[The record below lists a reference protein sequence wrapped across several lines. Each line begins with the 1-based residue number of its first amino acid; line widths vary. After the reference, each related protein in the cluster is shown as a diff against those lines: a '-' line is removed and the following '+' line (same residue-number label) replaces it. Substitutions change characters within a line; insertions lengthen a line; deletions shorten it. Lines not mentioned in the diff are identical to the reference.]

1 MKAIITA
8 PGEIPVRVDINRD
21 LEDRLVSSDLT
32 SDGVQ
37 YSDEVTTADAD
48 VDVDVLTKVV
58 DPGLE
63 GDILWVEVGLTAEFK
78 AVSSSTADL
87 IWKWQARNKDGTW
100 VDLHPAVTETDIGTT
115 YESRTRSGYFE
126 PETNFNRV
134 PFEIRLILQCNEA
147 DQGRAK
153 VKNSSYV
160 RVVYRV
166 V

>member
-8 PGEIPVRVDINRD
+8 PSEVPVRVDINRD
-21 LEDRLVSSDLT
+21 FEDRLVSGALT
-32 SDGVQ
+32 EDGIQ
-37 YSDEVTTADAD
+37 YSAEVTTGDAG
-48 VDVDVLTKVV
+48 VDVAVLSKLV

-63 GDILWVEVGLTAEFK
+63 GDILWVEFGLTAEFK
-78 AVSSSTADL
+78 ALNATADL

-115 YESRTRSGYFE
+115 YKSRTRSGYFE
-126 PETNFNRV
+126 PETNFNHV
-134 PFEIRLILQCNEA
+134 PFDIRLILQCNEA
-147 DQGRAK
+147 AQGRAR

-160 RVVYRV
+160 RVIYKV